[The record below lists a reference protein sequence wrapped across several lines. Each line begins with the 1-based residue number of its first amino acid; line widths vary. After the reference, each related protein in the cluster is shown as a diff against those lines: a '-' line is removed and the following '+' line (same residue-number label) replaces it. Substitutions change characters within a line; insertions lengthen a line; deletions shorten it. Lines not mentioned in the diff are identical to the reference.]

1 MNVTKNNIEC
11 LNAKMLKE
19 YVLLGKVKS
28 LIIGNFRDSS
38 ILWCVYK
45 KINGIGICCMWVW
58 YGLGE
63 GVAKASLPLRDKPQG
78 GIA

>member
-38 ILWCVYK
+38 IL
-45 KINGIGICCMWVW
+45 
-58 YGLGE
+58 
-63 GVAKASLPLRDKPQG
+63 
-78 GIA
+78 

>member
-28 LIIGNFRDSS
+28 LIDQEKFIAQNF
-38 ILWCVYK
+38 
-45 KINGIGICCMWVW
+45 
-58 YGLGE
+58 
-63 GVAKASLPLRDKPQG
+63 PPT
-78 GIA
+78 